1 MTRDEH
7 LRRMYVTGTTAIGNK
22 TVMQMA
28 CSACS
33 NADLRADGIDL
44 LSVLRAAD
52 HHITATASSDHP
64 GEPCNY
70 ACDERNGGIR

>member
-1 MTRDEH
+1 VTRDEH
-7 LRRMYVTGTTAIGNK
+7 LRRMYATGTTKVGNK

-44 LSVLRAAD
+44 LTVLRAAD
-52 HHITATASSDHP
+52 HHITVTGSKPGDAS
-64 GEPCNY
+64 
-70 ACDERNGGIR
+70 